1 MHRKQ
6 ETILYQ
12 KREND
17 EIEHKIFTDDDSN
30 ETISSEETLL
40 TSVILYSLKIIN

>member
-6 ETILYQ
+6 GILYQ
-12 KREND
+12 NKDND

-40 TSVILYSLKIIN
+40 TSVILHSLTIIN